1 MDDLKL
7 LGGLRA
13 DAPEPS
19 ADRLDAL
26 RTRAMR
32 RRRVRLAPPLLLVAA
47 ATGVAVVVV
56 GGIGMPVPDLPTTA
70 RPVVTGGIRPMNAE
84 VVLRRAARVAERGA
98 PVPAPRDDQWVYW
111 KLLVQNGDDPAPI
124 AEEYWTRFDG
134 TAQSFRRAQGG
145 MEHLAIEPEPG
156 DDQLTPREFAAEFA
170 ELPTDPARLLDH
182 VKNDPVWKADGEHED
197 ARAFRVFSV
206 FLYQEVPLPPK
217 LRGAIFRA
225 LAEIPGVRV
234 DAGVRDAAGRTG
246 IGVAFEGDV
255 PGSGVRRDLYRQVT
269 SRSYLIFDETTSA
282 FLGRRVDQLRDERIH
297 TIDVPAGTRFVSAV
311 IADGVVDE
319 PGRIPG

>member
-7 LGGLRA
+7 LGELRA

-26 RTRAMR
+26 RPRAPR
-32 RRRVRLAPPLLLVAA
+32 RRHVRFVPPLLLVAA
-47 ATGVAVVVV
+47 AAGVAVVVV
-56 GGIGMPVPDLPTTA
+56 GGVGTPVPDLPTTA
-70 RPVVTGGIRPMNAE
+70 RPVVTAGIRPMNAE

-124 AEEYWTRFDG
+124 AEEYWMRFDG

-217 LRGAIFRA
+217 LRGAMFRA

-255 PGSGVRRDLYRQVT
+255 PGSGVRRDLNGQVT
-269 SRSYLIFDETTSA
+269 TRSYLIFDDTTYE
-282 FLGRRVDQLRDERIH
+282 FLGRREERFKNEILG
-297 TIDVPAGTRFVSAV
+297 TILVRAGTEFVSAV
-311 IADGVVDE
+311 VATGVVDE
-319 PGRIPG
+319 PGQIPG